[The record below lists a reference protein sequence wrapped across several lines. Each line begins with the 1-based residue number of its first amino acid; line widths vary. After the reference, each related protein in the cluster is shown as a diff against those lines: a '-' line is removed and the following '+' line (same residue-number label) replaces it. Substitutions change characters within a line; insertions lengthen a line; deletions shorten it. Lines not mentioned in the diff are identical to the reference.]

1 MAIKVK
7 GLLQNS
13 STCGIHSFL
22 EEAQNLTINDQEKHK
37 VKQIFI
43 WNPMTMGLIMST
55 LILIIIMEFLSVR
68 HGHPTCRNIPQD
80 KEQGEMVVFTG

>member
-13 STCGIHSFL
+13 STCGIYSFL
-22 EEAQNLTINDQEKHK
+22 EEGQNLTIIDQEKHK
-37 VKQIFI
+37 VKQVFI

-68 HGHPTCRNIPQD
+68 HGHPA
-80 KEQGEMVVFTG
+80 